1 MIDPKSADLE
11 AWRTWKQAP
20 SPQNLEALIKRLN
33 PIIQREAG
41 RWSSVVP
48 RYVLENEA
56 KLLTIKACESYNPS
70 AGTAL
75 STHVVNQLQK
85 LSRTAYKNQSTL
97 SVPEQQRLTFNQYN
111 NAVRHLEDLNG
122 SKPSLHDVAD
132 YMAIKPKALQAIVEN
147 VGKRELIESGEGP
160 AFVQHTHDDVVH
172 LAYNDMTPLQK
183 RIFELRT
190 GYNDVPVA
198 KSGKA
203 ITKALNIS
211 QGQLSYQLNAMKP
224 LLERAQRLR

>member
-1 MIDPKSADLE
+1 MIDPKSADLD
-11 AWRTWKQAP
+11 AWRTWKQSP
-20 SPQNLEALIKRLN
+20 SPQNLEALIKRLT
-33 PIIQREAG
+33 PVLHREIG

-56 KLLTIKACESYNPS
+56 KRLAIKACESYNPA

-75 STHVVNQLQK
+75 ATHVVNQLQK
-85 LSRTAYKNQSTL
+85 LSRTAYKSQSTL

-111 NAVRHLEDLNG
+111 AATRHLEDLNG
-122 SKPSLHDVAD
+122 TKPSLNDVAD

-160 AFVQHTHDDVVH
+160 AFIQHTHDDVIH
-172 LAYNDMTPLQK
+172 LAYNDMTPIQK

-190 GYNDVPVA
+190 GYNGVPVA
-198 KSGKA
+198 KDAKA
-203 ITKALNIS
+203 IIKALNIT
-211 QGQLSYQLNAMKP
+211 QGQLSYQINAMKP